1 MQNVVS
7 VTISTT
13 SGQNGV
19 DTLGASQMSFVNL
32 EAGGTL
38 VLNGGHTTVTGT
50 GDLSVVEEATGQGYN
65 TFDLGA
71 AVTSFSG
78 VNIQAGDIFNLSGFT
93 VADIAAGF
101 AHVHTNGL
109 RETLTI
115 SHAGGGSIAFGFLG
129 EHGTLPTIS
138 QFHAA

>member
-1 MQNVVS
+1 MQNIVS

-19 DTLGASQMSFVNL
+19 ATLGGSQMSFVSM
-32 EAGGTL
+32 EPGGTL
-38 VLNGGHTTVTGT
+38 VLNGGHATVTGT
-50 GDLSVVEEATGQGYN
+50 GDLSVVEKTTSQGYN

-78 VNIQAGDIFNLSGFT
+78 VDIQAGDIFNLSGFT
-93 VADIAAGF
+93 AADIAAGF
-101 AHVHTNGL
+101 AHAQTSGL